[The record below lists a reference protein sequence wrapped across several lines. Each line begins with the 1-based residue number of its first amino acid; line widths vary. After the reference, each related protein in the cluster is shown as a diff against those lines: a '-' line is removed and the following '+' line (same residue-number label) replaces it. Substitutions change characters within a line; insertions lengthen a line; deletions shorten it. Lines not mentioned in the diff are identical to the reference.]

1 MSLFKLVDVSF
12 GYTGFIETLQYKMRT
27 ITQLEQTDGNHTKL
41 KHFQLKKLNKNKNC
55 GTY

>member
-1 MSLFKLVDVSF
+1 MLLFKLVDVSF

-27 ITQLEQTDGNHTKL
+27 ITQLQQTDGNHTKL